1 MDRSSIVLTAE
12 QQFLVENSLEFVHW
26 TIANLIPKSNC
37 RMEYD
42 DLFQEGCVALCHA
55 AASYH
60 GGTSFKTY
68 AITVIRNHL
77 IDCCRKQTSWRKYIS
92 EQSLD
97 DPDAGLPTPFCT
109 DHAHFSGVDT
119 GAVLNSCKKH
129 YRGVAKLGID
139 ALVLK
144 TKGFDCKDIA
154 VLSGFSGRFRHRLL
168 KFFWH
173 TRKRK
178 IKAHWRYCYGIHEIR
193 SRWAFQMSSHAGR

>member
-12 QQFLVENSLEFVHW
+12 QQLLVENSLEFVHW

-77 IDCCRKQTSWRKYIS
+77 IDCCRYAQIMRTFPMWTQVRY
-92 EQSLD
+92 
-97 DPDAGLPTPFCT
+97 LPSVRNT
-109 DHAHFSGVDT
+109 
-119 GAVLNSCKKH
+119 
-129 YRGVAKLGID
+129 
-139 ALVLK
+139 
-144 TKGFDCKDIA
+144 IA
-154 VLSGFSGRFRHRLL
+154 VSQNSVLTRL
-168 KFFWH
+168 F
-173 TRKRK
+173 
-178 IKAHWRYCYGIHEIR
+178 
-193 SRWAFQMSSHAGR
+193 

>member
-77 IDCCRKQTSWRKYIS
+77 IDCCRKQTNWRKYIS

-97 DPDAGLPTPFCT
+97 DPDAGLPTPFAQTMRIFPVWTPAQCLPPARST
-109 DHAHFSGVDT
+109 
-119 GAVLNSCKKH
+119 
-129 YRGVAKLGID
+129 
-139 ALVLK
+139 
-144 TKGFDCKDIA
+144 IA
-154 VLSGFSGRFRHRLL
+154 VSQNSVLTRL
-168 KFFWH
+168 F
-173 TRKRK
+173 
-178 IKAHWRYCYGIHEIR
+178 
-193 SRWAFQMSSHAGR
+193 

>member
-12 QQFLVENSLEFVHW
+12 QQLLVENSLEFVHW
-26 TIANLIPKSNC
+26 TIARLVPKSNC

-68 AITVIRNHL
+68 AITVIHNHL
-77 IDCCRKQTSWRKYIS
+77 IDCCCKQTNWRKYIS

-109 DHAHFSGVDT
+109 DRAHFSGVDT
-119 GAVLNSCKKH
+119 GAVLNACKRR

-154 VLSGFSGRFRHRLL
+154 VLY
-168 KFFWH
+168 H
-173 TRKRK
+173 TNPNNVGAWISRAAKK
-178 IKAHWRYCYGIHEIR
+178 LR
-193 SRWAFQMSSHAGR
+193 SDPDFLDTFDIAC

>member
-97 DPDAGLPTPFCT
+97 DPDT
-109 DHAHFSGVDT
+109 
-119 GAVLNSCKKH
+119 KKH

-144 TKGFDCKDIA
+144 AKGFDCKDIA
-154 VLSGFSGRFRHRLL
+154 VLY
-168 KFFWH
+168 H
-173 TRKRK
+173 TSPNNVGAWISRAAKK
-178 IKAHWRYCYGIHEIR
+178 LR
-193 SRWAFQMSSHAGR
+193 SDPDFLDAFDIAC

>member
-12 QQFLVENSLEFVHW
+12 QQLLVENSLEFVHW
-26 TIANLIPKSNC
+26 TIARLIPKSNC
-37 RMEYD
+37 HMEYD

-97 DPDAGLPTPFCT
+97 DPDAGLPTPVCT
-109 DHAHFSGVDT
+109 DHAHFST
-119 GAVLNSCKKH
+119 
-129 YRGVAKLGID
+129 
-139 ALVLK
+139 
-144 TKGFDCKDIA
+144 
-154 VLSGFSGRFRHRLL
+154 
-168 KFFWH
+168 
-173 TRKRK
+173 
-178 IKAHWRYCYGIHEIR
+178 
-193 SRWAFQMSSHAGR
+193 

>member
-1 MDRSSIVLTAE
+1 MNRSSIVLTAE
-12 QQFLVENSLEFVHW
+12 QQLLVENSLEFVHW
-26 TIANLIPKSNC
+26 TIARLVPKSNC
-37 RMEYD
+37 HMEYD

-60 GGTSFKTY
+60 GSTSFKTY

-97 DPDAGLPTPFCT
+97 DPDASLPTPVYT
-109 DHAHFSGVDT
+109 DHAHFSSVDA

-154 VLSGFSGRFRHRLL
+154 VLY
-168 KFFWH
+168 H
-173 TRKRK
+173 TSFNNVGAWISRAAKK
-178 IKAHWRYCYGIHEIR
+178 LR
-193 SRWAFQMSSHAGR
+193 SDPAFLDAFDIAC

>member
-42 DLFQEGCVALCHA
+42 DLFQEGCIALCHA

-77 IDCCRKQTSWRKYIS
+77 IDCCRKQASWHKYIS

-97 DPDAGLPTPFCT
+97 DPDASLPRRYAQIMRTFPN
-109 DHAHFSGVDT
+109 VDT
-119 GAVLNSCKKH
+119 SAVLTACKKH

-144 TKGFDCKDIA
+144 RRALTARILRRSITPVPTTSARGSPARQRNSAATRIFWT
-154 VLSGFSGRFRHRLL
+154 LSTSPV
-168 KFFWH
+168 
-173 TRKRK
+173 
-178 IKAHWRYCYGIHEIR
+178 EILR
-193 SRWAFQMSSHAGR
+193 VHS

>member
-12 QQFLVENSLEFVHW
+12 QQLLVENSLEFVHW
-26 TIANLIPKSNC
+26 TIAKLIPKSSC
-37 RMEYD
+37 HMEYD

-97 DPDAGLPTPFCT
+97 DPDANLPTPVCT
-109 DHAHFSGVDT
+109 DYVHFPAWTPVR
-119 GAVLNSCKKH
+119 C
-129 YRGVAKLGID
+129 
-139 ALVLK
+139 
-144 TKGFDCKDIA
+144 
-154 VLSGFSGRFRHRLL
+154 
-168 KFFWH
+168 
-173 TRKRK
+173 
-178 IKAHWRYCYGIHEIR
+178 
-193 SRWAFQMSSHAGR
+193 

>member
-77 IDCCRKQTSWRKYIS
+77 IDCCRKQASWRKYIS

-97 DPDAGLPTPFCT
+97 DPDASLPTPVCT
-109 DHAHFSGVDT
+109 DHAHFSNVDT
-119 GAVLNSCKKH
+119 SAVLTVCKKH

-144 TKGFDCKDIA
+144 AKGFDCIRPYCSA
-154 VLSGFSGRFRHRLL
+154 LSHQLQQRRCVDLPRGKEAPQRPGFSGRFRHRLL
-168 KFFWH
+168 KL
-173 TRKRK
+173 
-178 IKAHWRYCYGIHEIR
+178 
-193 SRWAFQMSSHAGR
+193 

>member
-77 IDCCRKQTSWRKYIS
+77 IDCCRKQTNWRKYIS

-119 GAVLNSCKKH
+119 GAVLTSCKKH
-129 YRGVAKLGID
+129 YRGVAKLGVD

-154 VLSGFSGRFRHRLL
+154 GLY
-168 KFFWH
+168 H
-173 TRKRK
+173 TSSNNVGAWISRAAKK
-178 IKAHWRYCYGIHEIR
+178 LR
-193 SRWAFQMSSHAGR
+193 SDPDFLDAFDIAC

>member
-12 QQFLVENSLEFVHW
+12 QQLLVKNSLEFVHW

-77 IDCCRKQTSWRKYIS
+77 IDCCRKQTNWRKYIS

-109 DHAHFSGVDT
+109 DRAHFPVWT
-119 GAVLNSCKKH
+119 PAQCLPPARC
-129 YRGVAKLGID
+129 I
-139 ALVLK
+139 
-144 TKGFDCKDIA
+144 IA
-154 VLSGFSGRFRHRLL
+154 VLQSSALTRSSSKRRALTARILQRSITPAPTMSAHGSPARQRSSAATRI
-168 KFFWH
+168 FW
-173 TRKRK
+173 TLSTSPVE
-178 IKAHWRYCYGIHEIR
+178 IVSWRP
-193 SRWAFQMSSHAGR
+193 

>member
-26 TIANLIPKSNC
+26 TIAHLISRMDD

-77 IDCCRKQTSWRKYIS
+77 FDCCRKQASWRKYIS

-97 DPDAGLPTPFCT
+97 DPDATLPR
-109 DHAHFSGVDT
+109 SEE
-119 GAVLNSCKKH
+119 
-129 YRGVAKLGID
+129 
-139 ALVLK
+139 
-144 TKGFDCKDIA
+144 
-154 VLSGFSGRFRHRLL
+154 
-168 KFFWH
+168 H
-173 TRKRK
+173 TS
-178 IKAHWRYCYGIHEIR
+178 ELQ
-193 SRWAFQMSSHAGR
+193 SR

>member
-77 IDCCRKQTSWRKYIS
+77 IDCCRKQASWRKYIS

-97 DPDAGLPTPFCT
+97 DPDASLPTPSFAT
-109 DHAHFSGVDT
+109 P
-119 GAVLNSCKKH
+119 
-129 YRGVAKLGID
+129 R
-139 ALVLK
+139 
-144 TKGFDCKDIA
+144 
-154 VLSGFSGRFRHRLL
+154 
-168 KFFWH
+168 
-173 TRKRK
+173 
-178 IKAHWRYCYGIHEIR
+178 
-193 SRWAFQMSSHAGR
+193 

>member
-12 QQFLVENSLEFVHW
+12 QQLLVENSLEFVHW
-26 TIANLIPKSNC
+26 TIARLIPKSNC
-37 RMEYD
+37 HMEYD

-55 AASYH
+55 AAIYH

-97 DPDAGLPTPFCT
+97 DPDAGLPTPVCT
-109 DHAHFSGVDT
+109 DHAHFSSVDA

-129 YRGVAKLGID
+129 YRGVAKLGVD

-144 TKGFDCKDIA
+144 RRALTARTLRFSITPVPIMSARGSPARQRSSAAIRIFWT
-154 VLSGFSGRFRHRLL
+154 LSTSLVEILL
-168 KFFWH
+168 
-173 TRKRK
+173 
-178 IKAHWRYCYGIHEIR
+178 AHP
-193 SRWAFQMSSHAGR
+193 

>member
-119 GAVLNSCKKH
+119 GAVLTPARNII
-129 YRGVAKLGID
+129 GVLQSS
-139 ALVLK
+139 ALTRSSSKRRAL
-144 TKGFDCKDIA
+144 TARILRFSITPAPTMSAHGSPARQRSSAATRIFWT
-154 VLSGFSGRFRHRLL
+154 LSTSLVEILL
-168 KFFWH
+168 
-173 TRKRK
+173 
-178 IKAHWRYCYGIHEIR
+178 AHP
-193 SRWAFQMSSHAGR
+193 

>member
-60 GGTSFKTY
+60 SGTSFKTY

-97 DPDAGLPTPFCT
+97 DPDAGLPMPICT

-119 GAVLNSCKKH
+119 GAVLTACKKH
-129 YRGVAKLGID
+129 YRGVAKLGVD

-154 VLSGFSGRFRHRLL
+154 ALY
-168 KFFWH
+168 H
-173 TRKRK
+173 TSSNNVGAWISRAAKK
-178 IKAHWRYCYGIHEIR
+178 LR
-193 SRWAFQMSSHAGR
+193 SDPDFLDAFDIAC

>member
-26 TIANLIPKSNC
+26 TIAHLISRMDD

-97 DPDAGLPTPFCT
+97 DPDANLPTPFAQTMRIFQCG
-109 DHAHFSGVDT
+109 HRRSAYLLQEALSWC
-119 GAVLNSCKKH
+119 CKA
-129 YRGVAKLGID
+129 R
-139 ALVLK
+139 
-144 TKGFDCKDIA
+144 
-154 VLSGFSGRFRHRLL
+154 R
-168 KFFWH
+168 
-173 TRKRK
+173 
-178 IKAHWRYCYGIHEIR
+178 
-193 SRWAFQMSSHAGR
+193 

>member
-26 TIANLIPKSNC
+26 TIAHLISRMDD

-77 IDCCRKQTSWRKYIS
+77 IDCCRKQTSRQKYFS

-97 DPDAGLPTPFCT
+97 DPDANIPTPVCT
-109 DHAHFSGVDT
+109 DHAHFFNVDT

-144 TKGFDCKDIA
+144 AKGFDCKDIA
-154 VLSGFSGRFRHRLL
+154 VLYHTSSNNVGAWISRAAKRL
-168 KFFWH
+168 
-173 TRKRK
+173 
-178 IKAHWRYCYGIHEIR
+178 R
-193 SRWAFQMSSHAGR
+193 SDPDFLDAFDIAC

>member
-26 TIANLIPKSNC
+26 TIANLIPKSNY

-77 IDCCRKQTSWRKYIS
+77 IDCCRKQASWHKYIS

-97 DPDAGLPTPFCT
+97 DPDASLPTPVCT
-109 DHAHFSGVDT
+109 DHAHFSNVDT
-119 GAVLNSCKKH
+119 SAVLTACKKH

-154 VLSGFSGRFRHRLL
+154 ALY
-168 KFFWH
+168 H
-173 TRKRK
+173 TSSNNVGAWISRAAKK
-178 IKAHWRYCYGIHEIR
+178 LR
-193 SRWAFQMSSHAGR
+193 SDPDFLDAFDIAC

>member
-26 TIANLIPKSNC
+26 TIANHIPKSNC
-37 RMEYD
+37 HMEYD

-60 GGTSFKTY
+60 GSTSFKTY

-97 DPDAGLPTPFCT
+97 DPDASLPAPVCT
-109 DHAHFSGVDT
+109 DHAHFSNVDT
-119 GAVLNSCKKH
+119 SAVLTACKKH

-144 TKGFDCKDIA
+144 AKGFDCKDIA
-154 VLSGFSGRFRHRLL
+154 ALYHTSSNNVGAWISRAAKRL
-168 KFFWH
+168 
-173 TRKRK
+173 
-178 IKAHWRYCYGIHEIR
+178 R
-193 SRWAFQMSSHAGR
+193 SDPDFLDAFDIAC

>member
-26 TIANLIPKSNC
+26 TIAHLISRMDD

-97 DPDAGLPTPFCT
+97 DPDASLPTPVCT

-119 GAVLNSCKKH
+119 GAVLTSCKKH
-129 YRGVAKLGID
+129 YRGVAKLGVD

-144 TKGFDCKDIA
+144 TKD
-154 VLSGFSGRFRHRLL
+154 
-168 KFFWH
+168 
-173 TRKRK
+173 K
-178 IKAHWRYCYGIHEIR
+178 ISLPR
-193 SRWAFQMSSHAGR
+193 